1 MAKDTM
7 SILGLY
13 RANPTLFDNMVLP
26 YPDVDLNRD
35 MLINNL
41 LMECA
46 EYEILYTDP
55 DFMKW
60 AINQWSAKEINVW
73 NKLLETTKFDY
84 DPIANYDRNETWTD
98 SGHIKTKTTP
108 KGTVTYS
115 ETGYN
120 TGTGFKNTEKVEN
133 GGTNEAE
140 NWNEVKRTGRA
151 YGNIGVTS
159 TQQLIEQERETDKFN
174 IYDVIIESFKNRFC
188 LLIY

>member
-26 YPDVDLNRD
+26 YPDVDLNKE

-41 LMECA
+41 LVECA

-73 NKLLETTKFDY
+73 NKLMETTKFDY

-98 SGHIKTKTTP
+98 TGHNKTKTTP

-120 TGTGFKNTEKVEN
+120 TATGFKDTNKVEN

-151 YGNIGVTS
+151 YGNIGVTT
-159 TQQLIEQERETDKFN
+159 TQQMIEQERETDKFN